1 MGSSAMTKLDDAL
14 AGVKNLGLDTAP
26 VIYFVEKHP
35 QYDAL
40 VTEIFRRIDN
50 DLLVGI
56 TSVITFTEVLIQP
69 IRRGDT
75 KLQQEY
81 SELLLHSANFE
92 TMPIDAD
99 TARRAATLR
108 AVYNL
113 RTPDALQIAT
123 ALEFNCQAFL
133 TNDLQHKRVTELR
146 MLILD
151 ELEL

>member
-1 MGSSAMTKLDDAL
+1 MGSSAMIKLDDAL
-14 AGVKNLGLDTAP
+14 TGVKNLGLDTAP

-40 VTEIFRRIDN
+40 VTEVFQRIDN
-50 DLLVGI
+50 DVLVGI
-56 TSVITFTEVLIQP
+56 TSVVTFTEVLVQP
-69 IRRGDT
+69 IRKGDT

-99 TARRAATLR
+99 TAKRAATLR

-133 TNDLQHKRVTELR
+133 TNDTQLKRVTELR
-146 MLILD
+146 VLILD

>member
-1 MGSSAMTKLDDAL
+1 MIKLDDAL

-26 VIYFVEKHP
+26 VIYFVENHP
-35 QYDAL
+35 KYDAL
-40 VTEIFRRIDN
+40 VTEIFQRIDN
-50 DLLVGI
+50 DALVGI
-56 TSVITFTEVLIQP
+56 TSIVTFTEVLVQP
-69 IRRGDT
+69 IRKSDT

-99 TARRAATLR
+99 TAKRAATLR
-108 AVYNL
+108 ALYNL

-133 TNDLQHKRVTELR
+133 TNDIQLKRVLELR
-146 MLILD
+146 VLVLN

>member
-1 MGSSAMTKLDDAL
+1 MIKLDDAL
-14 AGVKNLGLDTAP
+14 TGAKNWGLRTAP

-35 QYDAL
+35 QYGAL
-40 VTEIFRRIDN
+40 VTEMFQRIDN
-50 DLLVGI
+50 GIIVGI
-56 TSVITFTEVLIQP
+56 TSVITFTEVLVQP
-69 IRRGDT
+69 LRRGDA

-81 SELLLHSANFE
+81 SELLMNSADFE

-99 TARRAATLR
+99 TAKRAATLR
-108 AVYNL
+108 VVYNL

-133 TNDLQHKRVTELR
+133 TNDKQLQRVAELNA
-146 MLILD
+146 LILD